1 MKTILRPALLYVF
14 LLLFSF
20 HLYAKIPA
28 NDTIYFR
35 GNMDYP
41 PYQLLDKNKNP
52 DGFSIDL
59 LRAIGETMGLTIHIE
74 LGPWDEVRDQ
84 LEKGEIDGLAAMSYS
99 IDRSR
104 NVSFSTPYIYL
115 THAIFVRESSDI
127 NTVDDIQ
134 NKDIIVVNGD
144 ILHDYLIANKITES
158 IIPVENYQSAL
169 RLLSAGKYDCAI
181 INKLQGQFAINKY
194 KLTNLKPVGDPME
207 PREMCFAVDK
217 SEVELLAKINDGLQI
232 LKATGE
238 YQDIYDK
245 WFAVYEKTDINKKVI
260 RYIIWIL
267 VPFVILLIFILTWS
281 WSLRRQVALKT
292 SQLQSELKERKR
304 TEKELLRD
312 KALMNSMIHSIPD
325 LIFYKDKNN
334 IYLGCN
340 KAFADF
346 NGLTIQDIVGK
357 NDFEIFPKNQAE
369 YYAEADTN
377 IIKNNSSIHSESWEM
392 NAKGEKILLDVL
404 KVPFHDE
411 NNEPLGLVGICHD
424 ITERYYTEID
434 LKKSKEKAEESDRL
448 KSSFLANMSHEIRTP
463 MNAIIGFSD
472 LLVTPDLEADEREE
486 LVSHI
491 NNNCNT
497 LLHLIDDI
505 IDLAKIEANELV
517 IEKQDV
523 NVDEALTELYN
534 NVNESRSRISKEN
547 VELILKKNAV
557 VEPFVL
563 KTDGYRLKQIISN
576 LLDNSVKYTES
587 GIIEYGYDKRPEIGI
602 VEFYVR
608 DTGIGIPKV
617 KQKVIFHRFSKIETD
632 KTKLFRGTGLGLAIS
647 KNLVEHL
654 GGSIKVESEPGE
666 GSLFTFTL
674 PLTEVKTD
682 ETVQENITTQEDEKD
697 EEDSLRGSTILIAED
712 EDSNFRYLKMVLE
725 KNNVKVLRAFSGKE
739 AIEICEE
746 NQNLELV
753 LMDIKMPQI
762 DGFEAT
768 SKIKEFRPDLPIIAQ
783 TAYAMKNDRKQ
794 GFLAGCDDYLS
805 KPIHKEAL
813 LSTISKWLKKN
824 SK

>member
-1 MKTILRPALLYVF
+1 MKTIARSILLHVF
-14 LLLFSF
+14 LLLFSS
-20 HLYAKIPA
+20 HLYAKSPA
-28 NDTIYFR
+28 NDTIFFR

-41 PYQLLDKNKNP
+41 PYQLMDKDKNP

-59 LRAIGETMGLTIHIE
+59 LNAIGNTMGLNIHIE
-74 LGPWDEVRDQ
+74 LGPWDEVREQ
-84 LEKGEIDGLAAMSYS
+84 LEQGDIDGLAAMSYS

-115 THAIFVRESSDI
+115 THAIFVRKSSDI
-127 NTVDDIQ
+127 KNIDDIQ
-134 NKDIIVVNGD
+134 NKEIIVVNGD
-144 ILHDYLIANKITES
+144 IIHDYLIANKTTES

-194 KLTNLKPVGDPME
+194 KLTNLKPVGDPLE
-207 PREMCFAVDK
+207 PREMCFAVNK
-217 SEVELLAKINDGLQI
+217 NKVELLAKINDGLQI

-245 WFAVYEKTDINKKVI
+245 WFAVYEKTDINKKVF
-260 RYIIWIL
+260 RYIFWIL
-267 VPFVILLIFILTWS
+267 IPFIIFLAIILTWS
-281 WSLRRQVALKT
+281 WSLRRQVASKT

-304 TEKELLRD
+304 TERELLRE

-334 IYLGCN
+334 IYIGCN

-346 NGLTIQDIVGK
+346 NGLTIKNIVGK
-357 NDFEIFPKNQAE
+357 TDFEIFPKNQAE
-369 YYAEADTN
+369 YYAETDTK
-377 IIKNNSSIHSESWEM
+377 IIKNNSSVRSESWEM

-404 KVPFHDE
+404 KVPFHDK

-424 ITERYYTEID
+424 ITERYYSEID

-472 LLVTPDLEADEREE
+472 LLVTPELESDEREE

-523 NVDEALTELYN
+523 NVDEALKELHET
-534 NVNESRSRISKEN
+534 VNESRSRISKEN
-547 VELILKKNAV
+547 VDLILNDHLADA
-557 VEPFVL
+557 PFIL

-587 GIIEYGYDKRPEIGI
+587 GIIEFGYDRRPEIGV

-617 KQKVIFHRFSKIETD
+617 KQEVIFQRFSKIESD

-654 GGSIKVESEPGE
+654 DGSIRVESEPGE

-674 PLTEVKTD
+674 PLTEKKLN
-682 ETVQENITTQEDEKD
+682 EKKQEKNNNQEIEEGNIK
-697 EEDSLRGSTILIAED
+697 GITILIAED

-725 KNNVKVLRAFSGKE
+725 KNNAKVLRAFSGKE
-739 AIEICEE
+739 AIEICKEM
-746 NQNLELV
+746 QDLDLV
-753 LMDIKMPQI
+753 LMDIKMPQV
-762 DGFEAT
+762 DGLEAT
-768 SKIKEFRPDLPIIAQ
+768 SKIKKFRPDLPIIAQ

-805 KPIHKEAL
+805 KPIHRKVL
-813 LSTISKWLKKN
+813 LSTISKWLQQ
-824 SK
+824 